1 MIEDSL
7 NVQGKI
13 TWSEYEAQCRKHSAE
28 FGPGL
33 LFDHKANAELVADH
47 MVAGFHRARALRTR
61 IHSELQSK
69 NHQTP
74 QRVALFGPLGSPWRE
89 ADLEESQMKGSQ
101 RGQKS
106 SADARE
112 PSHSVIRVTTTPRT
126 QHTQQ
131 SMQHAQP
138 SPVFPETP
146 PLYSSQAP
154 QSANLSQAPRNIQSM
169 SRSSA
174 RCAST
179 PVFGYSTDISSNRGT
194 GTALIPEDFADILSV
209 RGTVVGI
216 HPTTTLATTPP
227 PGTAFLTPSGQFAF
241 ATPPFGSTPSAV
253 QGTGVALIAIDS
265 APVPRTRANGTPE
278 LQRVDQRQTIFGDVI
293 QGLKETAKA
302 TKTDPR
308 WGIRD
313 MEKRNTHLE
322 AYCKELE
329 IRNNQL
335 LLHLSGRPPDYKPRP
350 QPQTPKHYDW

>member
-1 MIEDSL
+1 
-7 NVQGKI
+7 
-13 TWSEYEAQCRKHSAE
+13 
-28 FGPGL
+28 
-33 LFDHKANAELVADH
+33 

-61 IHSELQSK
+61 IHSELQLK

-74 QRVALFGPLGSPWRE
+74 QRVALFGPFGSPWRE
-89 ADLEESQMKGSQ
+89 ADPEESQMKGSE

-106 SADARE
+106 SADACK
-112 PSHSVIRVTTTPRT
+112 PSHSVLRVMTTPRT
-126 QHTQQ
+126 QHIQK

-138 SPVFPETP
+138 SPVFSETP

-154 QSANLSQAPRNIQSM
+154 RDIQNMSRSSARCASTPIQNM

-179 PVFGYSTDISSNRGT
+179 PVFGDSTDISSNRGT

-209 RGTVVGI
+209 RGTSVGI

-227 PGTAFLTPSGQFAF
+227 PGTAFLTPSGQFEF
-241 ATPPFGSTPSAV
+241 ATASFGSTPSAV
-253 QGTGVALIAIDS
+253 QGTGAAPIAISS

-302 TKTDPR
+302 TKTSPKWR
-308 WGIRD
+308 IRD

-329 IRNNQL
+329 LRNNQL

-350 QPQTPKHYDW
+350 QPQTPKQYDW